1 MIEFLKNAKQ
11 RVRSWIKNAL
21 KALKVECTFDLDF
34 HIHVTNKTA

>member
-1 MIEFLKNAKQ
+1 MIELLKSIKL

-34 HIHVTNKTA
+34 QIHITNKTA